1 MKRILIP
8 CLGLMMGLAAS
19 VVAAETWNMA
29 TPYPDAT
36 FHTQNIKQFAEDI
49 DKATNGG
56 LTITVHSAGSLVK
69 HPQIKRAVQT
79 GQVQAGEVFI
89 SILGNEDQVFA
100 VDSIPFLATNYDDA
114 KKLWDASREYITKRL
129 ADDQLLLLYVAP
141 WPAQGL
147 YTKKPIES
155 VADLE
160 GLKFR
165 AYNSATSKL
174 ATLTGMVPAQ
184 VENPEIPQAFATG
197 IVDAMITSPTTGVNS
212 RAWDYLTHFNDI
224 QAWIPKNMVIVN
236 QRAFD
241 ALDDA
246 TKQAVLDAAK
256 AAEARGWATSM
267 AEGEAMKEELAAN
280 GIEVQAPSEAFQ
292 VELQAI
298 GDTMIEEWQ
307 GETGDAGN
315 AIIEQYRG
323 G

>member
-1 MKRILIP
+1 
-8 CLGLMMGLAAS
+8 
-19 VVAAETWNMA
+19 
-29 TPYPDAT
+29 
-36 FHTQNIKQFAEDI
+36 
-49 DKATNGG
+49 
-56 LTITVHSAGSLVK
+56 
-69 HPQIKRAVQT
+69 
-79 GQVQAGEVFI
+79 
-89 SILGNEDQVFA
+89 
-100 VDSIPFLATNYDDA
+100 
-114 KKLWDASREYITKRL
+114 
-129 ADDQLLLLYVAP
+129 
-141 WPAQGL
+141 
-147 YTKKPIES
+147 
-155 VADLE
+155 
-160 GLKFR
+160 
-165 AYNSATSKL
+165 
-174 ATLTGMVPAQ
+174 
-184 VENPEIPQAFATG
+184 
-197 IVDAMITSPTTGVNS
+197 MITSPTTGVNS
-212 RAWDYLTHFNDI
+212 RGWDYLTHFNDI

-315 AIIEQYRG
+315 AIIGQYRG